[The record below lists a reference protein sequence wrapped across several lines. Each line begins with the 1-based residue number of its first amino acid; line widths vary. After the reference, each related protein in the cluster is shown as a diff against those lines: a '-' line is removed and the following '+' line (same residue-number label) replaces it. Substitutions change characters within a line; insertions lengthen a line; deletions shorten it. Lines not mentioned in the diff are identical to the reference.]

1 MNRKKQSPKMTGQAR
16 TNRLYREVRAILEQ
30 ARSSAYRAVNAAMV
44 QAYWQIG
51 RVIVEHE
58 QGGKKRAKY
67 GETVLEGLSKRLTAE
82 FGSGFDARNLRYM
95 RQFYL
100 LFPIWNAVRSK
111 SERAAQSEARTIT
124 PDVKDNRNAM
134 RSDSADSQIRDALR
148 HELSWTHYRLLL
160 GVEDAD
166 ARLWYMHEAA
176 DQRWSYRQL
185 ERQISTLYYERLR
198 ASRDKGVVRHEAS
211 AKLKQVEPEQFI
223 HDPYVL
229 EFLNLKDY
237 PGLRESDLESPLI
250 GNLQM
255 FLLELGSGFAFVGR
269 QVRLTLEGDHFY
281 ADLVFYHVRLKCYV
295 IIDLKVGKLTHGD
308 LGQMQM
314 YVNYFD
320 REVRSPEDNPTVGLI
335 LCARKND
342 AVVRYVLGE
351 KDKQIFAS
359 RYKLEL
365 PSEEV
370 LQKEIERERRQI
382 ETNPKQEG

>member
-1 MNRKKQSPKMTGQAR
+1 MTGQAR

-58 QGGKKRAKY
+58 QGGEKRAKY

-185 ERQISTLYYERLR
+185 E
-198 ASRDKGVVRHEAS
+198 
-211 AKLKQVEPEQFI
+211 
-223 HDPYVL
+223 
-229 EFLNLKDY
+229 
-237 PGLRESDLESPLI
+237 
-250 GNLQM
+250 
-255 FLLELGSGFAFVGR
+255 
-269 QVRLTLEGDHFY
+269 
-281 ADLVFYHVRLKCYV
+281 
-295 IIDLKVGKLTHGD
+295 
-308 LGQMQM
+308 
-314 YVNYFD
+314 
-320 REVRSPEDNPTVGLI
+320 
-335 LCARKND
+335 
-342 AVVRYVLGE
+342 
-351 KDKQIFAS
+351 
-359 RYKLEL
+359 
-365 PSEEV
+365 
-370 LQKEIERERRQI
+370 IERERRQI
-382 ETNPKQEG
+382 ETNPKQEGQ